1 MEKIELNH
9 VSKKFHRESILEDV
23 CLKLFPGNIYG
34 FIGPNGSGK
43 TVLLKMIAGLMRPSG
58 GTIYLDQKQ
67 IGKDLDFPPS
77 MGVLIETPDFL
88 PNYSGMQNLL
98 YLAKIK
104 KLVDREQIMH
114 TMKLVGI
121 DYAAER
127 KAGKYSLGMKQR
139 LGIAQ
144 AIMEDP
150 ELIILDEPMNGLDQR
165 GIAEIRKLLLE
176 LKKNNKLILLAS
188 HTREDM
194 KMLCDQ
200 VFYIRDK
207 KIDLKRVR
215 EEPYHK
221 DLL

>member
-1 MEKIELNH
+1 
-9 VSKKFHRESILEDV
+9 
-23 CLKLFPGNIYG
+23 
-34 FIGPNGSGK
+34 
-43 TVLLKMIAGLMRPSG
+43 
-58 GTIYLDQKQ
+58 
-67 IGKDLDFPPS
+67 
-77 MGVLIETPDFL
+77 
-88 PNYSGMQNLL
+88 
-98 YLAKIK
+98 
-104 KLVDREQIMH
+104 
-114 TMKLVGI
+114 
-121 DYAAER
+121 
-127 KAGKYSLGMKQR
+127 MKQR

-150 ELIILDEPMNGLDQR
+150 ELIILDESMNGLDQR

-215 EEPYHK
+215 EEPYRK

>member
-1 MEKIELNH
+1 
-9 VSKKFHRESILEDV
+9 
-23 CLKLFPGNIYG
+23 
-34 FIGPNGSGK
+34 
-43 TVLLKMIAGLMRPSG
+43 
-58 GTIYLDQKQ
+58 
-67 IGKDLDFPPS
+67 
-77 MGVLIETPDFL
+77 
-88 PNYSGMQNLL
+88 
-98 YLAKIK
+98 
-104 KLVDREQIMH
+104 
-114 TMKLVGI
+114 
-121 DYAAER
+121 
-127 KAGKYSLGMKQR
+127 MKQR

-188 HTREDM
+188 HTREDI

-215 EEPYHK
+215 EEPYRK

>member
-9 VSKKFHRESILEDV
+9 VSKKFYRDSILEDV

-43 TVLLKMIAGLMRPSG
+43 TVILKMIAGFMRPSG

-77 MGVLIETPDFL
+77 MGLLIETPGFL

-104 KLVDREQIMH
+104 KLVDREQIMR

-150 ELIILDEPMNGLDQR
+150 ELIILEEPMNGLDQR

-188 HTREDM
+188 HTKEDI

-215 EEPYHK
+215 EEP
-221 DLL
+221 

>member
-9 VSKKFHRESILEDV
+9 VSKKFYRDSILEDV

-43 TVLLKMIAGLMRPSG
+43 TVILKMIAGFMRPSG

-67 IGKDLDFPPS
+67 IGKDLDFPSS
-77 MGVLIETPDFL
+77 MGLLIETPGFL

-104 KLVDREQIMH
+104 KLVDREQIMR

-188 HTREDM
+188 HTKEDI

-215 EEPYHK
+215 EEP
-221 DLL
+221 

>member
-1 MEKIELNH
+1 
-9 VSKKFHRESILEDV
+9 
-23 CLKLFPGNIYG
+23 
-34 FIGPNGSGK
+34 
-43 TVLLKMIAGLMRPSG
+43 
-58 GTIYLDQKQ
+58 
-67 IGKDLDFPPS
+67 
-77 MGVLIETPDFL
+77 
-88 PNYSGMQNLL
+88 
-98 YLAKIK
+98 
-104 KLVDREQIMH
+104 
-114 TMKLVGI
+114 MKLVGI

-215 EEPYHK
+215 EEP
-221 DLL
+221 

>member
-9 VSKKFHRESILEDV
+9 VSKKFYRESILEDV

-215 EEPYHK
+215 EEP
-221 DLL
+221 

>member
-1 MEKIELNH
+1 
-9 VSKKFHRESILEDV
+9 
-23 CLKLFPGNIYG
+23 
-34 FIGPNGSGK
+34 
-43 TVLLKMIAGLMRPSG
+43 
-58 GTIYLDQKQ
+58 
-67 IGKDLDFPPS
+67 
-77 MGVLIETPDFL
+77 
-88 PNYSGMQNLL
+88 
-98 YLAKIK
+98 
-104 KLVDREQIMH
+104 
-114 TMKLVGI
+114 
-121 DYAAER
+121 
-127 KAGKYSLGMKQR
+127 MKQR

-150 ELIILDEPMNGLDQR
+150 ELIILDESMNGLDQR

-188 HTREDM
+188 HTREDI

-215 EEPYHK
+215 EEPYRK

>member
-1 MEKIELNH
+1 
-9 VSKKFHRESILEDV
+9 
-23 CLKLFPGNIYG
+23 
-34 FIGPNGSGK
+34 
-43 TVLLKMIAGLMRPSG
+43 
-58 GTIYLDQKQ
+58 
-67 IGKDLDFPPS
+67 
-77 MGVLIETPDFL
+77 
-88 PNYSGMQNLL
+88 
-98 YLAKIK
+98 
-104 KLVDREQIMH
+104 
-114 TMKLVGI
+114 
-121 DYAAER
+121 
-127 KAGKYSLGMKQR
+127 MKQR

-215 EEPYHK
+215 EEPYRK

>member
-139 LGIAQ
+139 LGIAV
-144 AIMEDP
+144 ALLNNP
-150 ELIILDEPMNGLDQR
+150 KLLILDEPTNGLDPI
-165 GIAEIRKLLLE
+165 GIEELRELIRSFPAKGITV
-176 LKKNNKLILLAS
+176 ILSS
-188 HTREDM
+188 HILSEVQQTADH
-194 KMLCDQ
+194 
-200 VFYIRDK
+200 IG
-207 KIDLKRVR
+207 IIA
-215 EEPYHK
+215 
-221 DLL
+221 

>member
-9 VSKKFHRESILEDV
+9 VSKKFYRESILEDV

-77 MGVLIETPDFL
+77 MGVLIETSDFL

-215 EEPYHK
+215 EEP
-221 DLL
+221 

>member
-9 VSKKFHRESILEDV
+9 VSKKFYRDSILEDV

-43 TVLLKMIAGLMRPSG
+43 TVILKMIAGFMRPSG

-77 MGVLIETPDFL
+77 MGLLIETPGFL

-104 KLVDREQIMH
+104 KLVDREQIMR

-188 HTREDM
+188 HTKEDI

-215 EEPYHK
+215 EEP
-221 DLL
+221 

>member
-207 KIDLKRVR
+207 KIDLS
-215 EEPYHK
+215 
-221 DLL
+221 DIQM